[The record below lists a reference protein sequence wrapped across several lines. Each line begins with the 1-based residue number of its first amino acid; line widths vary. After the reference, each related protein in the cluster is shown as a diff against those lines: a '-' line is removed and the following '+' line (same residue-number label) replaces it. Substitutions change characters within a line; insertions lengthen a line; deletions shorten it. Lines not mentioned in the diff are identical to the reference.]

1 MVQRCAR
8 EDGIQGIIKLA
19 HICMAESQNAMI
31 RQRQVTDKKLAR
43 KWVVPNQNKN
53 CGNEM

>member
-19 HICMAESQNAMI
+19 HLCTAESQNAMI

-43 KWVVPNQNKN
+43 KWVVPNQNKEL
-53 CGNEM
+53 GE